1 MKGVSTL
8 ATEIRHSDEIYAMIC
23 LKYTSVYQDIC
34 SP

>member
-23 LKYTSVYQDIC
+23 LKYTVYQDIC